1 MMDRE
6 RIIQVFFFGFLALMA
21 YELYVLLAPFI
32 TPLMWAILLAF
43 LAHPLLIELDHLV
56 RRRSLSAIIITLA
69 VALGVILPAIWLS
82 GRLAAEA
89 QNLYVQA
96 ATMLNAD
103 GLARARDWMLHS
115 DFIQAIN
122 RRLAPRG
129 IKIEDEI
136 PKHAA
141 ATAQI
146 VSAYVAYHLTTAARN
161 VATVVIDF
169 GIILL
174 IFFYLLRDGE
184 SYYNSL
190 RDLTPLHEDDKKAV
204 FETLR
209 STLASVMRGLML
221 TALLQGVTI
230 GVGLMFSGVP
240 YWAFLALAS
249 AAAGLLPIGGTAV
262 IWVPATLYLFYTA
275 GWGWA
280 IFLVVWCSIALAI
293 IDNFIKPMAM
303 KHGTGLPTLALFFG
317 IAGGLEAYGPI
328 GLFVGPAIM
337 SVFAALLRVY
347 RKTYGES
354 RKQAA

>member
-1 MMDRE
+1 MDRE

-21 YELYVLLAPFI
+21 YELYVLLTPFI
-32 TPLMWAILLAF
+32 TPLLWAILLAF

-56 RRRSLSAIIITLA
+56 RRRTLSAVIITLA

-89 QNLYVQA
+89 QSLYAQVS
-96 ATMLNAD
+96 TMLND
-103 GLARARDWMLHS
+103 GGLGKARDWMLHS

-129 IKIEDEI
+129 LKVEDEI

-141 ATAQI
+141 AAAQV
-146 VSAYVAYHLTTAARN
+146 VSEYIAHNLTSAARN
-161 VATVVIDF
+161 VATVVVDF

-184 SYYNSL
+184 GYYNSL
-190 RDLTPLHEDDKKAV
+190 RELTPLHEDDKKAV

-209 STLASVMRGLML
+209 TTLSSVMRGLML
-221 TALLQGVTI
+221 TALMQGATI
-230 GVGLMFSGVP
+230 GMGLLISGVP

-249 AAAGLLPIGGTAV
+249 AAAGLLPIGGTALV
-262 IWVPATLYLFYTA
+262 WVPATLYLFYTA

-280 IFLVVWCSIALAI
+280 IFLVAWCSVSIAI

-328 GLFVGPAIM
+328 GLFMGPAIM

-354 RKQAA
+354 RKEAA